1 MSQVISLQRLSES
14 LSLYFWI
21 QDQNDGSES
30 WSPDIFKIIGYG
42 TSFPH
47 YTLEEFVYSFVH
59 ESDQKKMLSA
69 ISCYLK
75 DGNDF
80 EFEFRLRKHNYEYHW
95 LLCKSPGEIQEHMF
109 PNTRFVWFRDI
120 NEKKKYQIRYEENK
134 FFYQESAEMTGTG
147 GWFVDFVHK
156 KTYWD
161 NGARRILENSKEF
174 MPSIKLGLSYFTDGH
189 RFNVMRRF
197 ISCMHGQPF
206 KIEVRMKT
214 TYDREFWAILIG
226 KPIYNEHQKL
236 VGLRGVIQ
244 DIDEV
249 KIKELNIRKSMDI
262 IASQNARLY
271 NFAHIVSHNLR
282 SHSSNLELVTELI
295 DDATSPQEKDELFD
309 TVKQIS
315 ISLNTTIEH
324 LNEVAAIHTQINK
337 KPQPV
342 DLGKALRTVTA
353 SINQI
358 IHHEKATIESDFS
371 SFNVIKYI
379 PAYIESILLNL
390 ITNSIKYRHPDR
402 DPHIKIKTFKKNDVY
417 GMTLCDNGLGI
428 DLDTYGKNIFG
439 MYKTFHQKS
448 DSVGI
453 GLFITK
459 NQIESLN
466 GQIQVSSEVNKGT
479 CFEILFNSSSS

>member
-1 MSQVISLQRLSES
+1 MSQTISIQHLSES
-14 LSLYFWI
+14 LSLQFWI
-21 QDQNDGSES
+21 QDKNSGTET
-30 WSPDIFKIIGYG
+30 WSPGIFRIIGYDN
-42 TSFPH
+42 SFPH
-47 YTLEEFVYSFVH
+47 YTFEEFVFSFVH
-59 ESDQKKMLSA
+59 ESDQKKVLSS
-69 ISCYLK
+69 ISNYKK
-75 DGNDF
+75 DRTAF

-95 LLCKSPGEIQEHMF
+95 LLCKSPGILQDILLPDTHF
-109 PNTRFVWFRDI
+109 IWFSDI

-161 NGARRILENSKEF
+161 KGARKILENSKEF
-174 MPSIKLGLSYFTDGH
+174 MPSIKLGLSYFTDDC
-189 RFNVMRRF
+189 RFKVMRKF
-197 ISCMHGQPF
+197 ISCTQGQAF
-206 KIEVRMKT
+206 KMEVLMKT
-214 TYDREFWAILIG
+214 TYEREFWAVLIS
-226 KPIYNEHQKL
+226 KPIYNEHNKL
-236 VGLRGVIQ
+236 IGLRGVIQ

-295 DDATSPQEKDELFD
+295 GDSKSVEEKDELFD

-315 ISLNTTIEH
+315 VSLNTTIEH

-342 DLGKALRTVTA
+342 HFEKTLRTVTS

-358 IHHEKATIESDFS
+358 IHQEKAIIESDFS
-371 SFNVIKYI
+371 ALSVIKYI
-379 PAYIESILLNL
+379 PAYMESIMLNL
-390 ITNSIKYRHPDR
+390 ITNSIKYRHQDR
-402 DPHIKIKTFKKNDVY
+402 NPHIKIKTFNNDGLY
-417 GMTLCDNGLGI
+417 SMTLCDNGLGI
-428 DLDTYGKNIFG
+428 DLTNFGATIFG

-466 GQIQVSSEVNKGT
+466 GQINVTSEVNKGT
-479 CFEILFNSSSS
+479 CFEIIFNCDS